1 MSSIF
6 EFLAVCFYFILP
18 AYAANVAPILAKR
31 FNVLPWLAVPVDCNA
46 SWNGKPLL
54 GPHKTLRGFVLGTA
68 AAIAVTLSQTLLY
81 PLFPF
86 PTVGLVNYAHVN
98 PLVLGFLL
106 GFGSLLGD
114 SLGSFVKRRVGIKP
128 GEPLLGLDQTGMA
141 IAAIAVIVRINPLP
155 NTAIITIVVMT
166 FLWHIA
172 AARTAYLLKI
182 RKEKW

>member
-31 FNVLPWLAVPVDCNA
+31 FNVLPRLAVPVDCNA
-46 SWNGKPLL
+46 NWNGKPLL

-68 AAIAVTLSQTLLY
+68 AAIAVTVGQTFLY

-86 PTVGLVNYAHVN
+86 PTLGLVNYAYVD
-98 PLVLGFLL
+98 PFVLGFLL

-114 SLGSFVKRRVGIKP
+114 SIGSFIKRRAGKKP
-128 GEPLLGLDQTGMA
+128 GEPLPILDQTGMA
-141 IAAIAVIVRINPLP
+141 MVATIAVVWVYPLSID
-155 NTAIITIVVMT
+155 AIIAIIAMT
-166 FLWHIA
+166 FLWHITA
-172 AARTAYLLKI
+172 AKTAYAFKI
-182 RKEKW
+182 RPEKW